1 MNLEHASWLREGVDA
16 WNRRRKK
23 INFSPSLAAVNFFE
37 YLPPDF
43 RDSPKTSR
51 YFERIDLSGADLRGS
66 DLSSL
71 NFSGAKFKGAD
82 LNEANLSRSNFD
94 FADFTNANLSNADVV
109 NSHFHSTKF
118 DRANLTD
125 VDLEVATLTNARFSA
140 SSLSDRQLATVLDRA
155 ASIIETIAGVQ
166 IRRTDQQSVNQPKK
180 AHEKKPKN
188 QYDVFFATN
197 RDPILTRGKLENF
210 GAKRLETLSYGICE
224 VIIPDGHRIGQ
235 LGTSLWKKLLNLKD
249 DTLRRESLISLS
261 DELFW
266 KFLSDTASKMTQKN
280 TPTVFVHGFNTSFD
294 DAVLRTAQLG
304 FDLGIGQGIGLFSWP
319 SKGDFRSYLAD
330 EANAEASKYVLADF
344 IAEFVKKTPDKK
356 VNLIAHSMG
365 CKCLVGALETLSNGR
380 TSVLNRVE
388 QVILSA
394 ADVDSQIMPY
404 QGKHIIGR
412 CKRVTSYV
420 SKDDFALKISG
431 WLRSVSRVGFTPPTF
446 VLEGMDTV
454 MVNDANL
461 GDFSHGYFASSRD
474 VIKDVFD
481 ILQKNAAPHLRH
493 SLVREIE
500 GEAVFWRM
508 RD

>member
-344 IAEFVKKTPDKK
+344 IAEFVKKNPGQESESDCAQHG
-356 VNLIAHSMG
+356 V
-365 CKCLVGALETLSNGR
+365 
-380 TSVLNRVE
+380 
-388 QVILSA
+388 Q
-394 ADVDSQIMPY
+394 MP
-404 QGKHIIGR
+404 GG
-412 CKRVTSYV
+412 S
-420 SKDDFALKISG
+420 
-431 WLRSVSRVGFTPPTF
+431 P
-446 VLEGMDTV
+446 
-454 MVNDANL
+454 
-461 GDFSHGYFASSRD
+461 
-474 VIKDVFD
+474 
-481 ILQKNAAPHLRH
+481 
-493 SLVREIE
+493 
-500 GEAVFWRM
+500 
-508 RD
+508 